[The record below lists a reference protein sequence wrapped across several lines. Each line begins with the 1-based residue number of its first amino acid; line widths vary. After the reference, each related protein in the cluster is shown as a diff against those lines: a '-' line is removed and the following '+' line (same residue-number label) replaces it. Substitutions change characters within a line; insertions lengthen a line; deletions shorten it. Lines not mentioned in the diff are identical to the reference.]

1 MGDGA
6 TVKKMPLINVL
17 GISGDSP
24 PVVVAVND
32 CTEHM
37 AAGGKKDAT
46 YISNI
51 FEETVAEYDPSKVH
65 TDLFFVDGASNVQKG
80 GEILCQIYPRAFCL
94 HAGEHVMALFFS
106 DIAKQGA
113 IKVCDLCVCQI

>member
-17 GISGDSP
+17 GMSGNSS

-32 CTEHM
+32 CSEHM
-37 AAGGKKDAT
+37 AVGGKKDAT

-51 FEETVAEYDPSKVH
+51 FQETLVNYNPLKVH
-65 TDLFFVDGASNVQKG
+65 TDLFFVYGASNVQKG
-80 GEILCQIYPRAFCL
+80 GEILCQIYPRAFCY

-106 DIAKQGA
+106 DIANLGA